1 MLPYLRRGTGLY
13 GSGACGWEAVIA
25 VPPKG
30 IVFDVDHGAYGRW
43 AVVHVTG
50 DLDWTRSASLLD
62 TVERLWDHLRDG
74 CLILDLGPLRFC
86 DSSGI
91 SRVGPHTAVA
101 PVASYL

>member
-1 MLPYLRRGTGLY
+1 MY
-13 GSGACGWEAVIA
+13 GSGVCGWEAVIA

-30 IVFDVDHGAYGRW
+30 IVFDVDHGAYGKW

-50 DLDWTRSASLLD
+50 ALDWTRSASLLD

-91 SRVGPHTAVA
+91 SRRDLRV
-101 PVASYL
+101 SYV